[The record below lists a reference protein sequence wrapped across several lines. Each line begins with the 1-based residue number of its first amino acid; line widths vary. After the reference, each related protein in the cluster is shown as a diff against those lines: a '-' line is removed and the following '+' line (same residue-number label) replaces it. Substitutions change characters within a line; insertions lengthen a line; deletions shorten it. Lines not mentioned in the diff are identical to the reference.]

1 MRPQLVTLAAMLAI
15 GACGGAGEDE
25 RNLATAEGNAVAPA
39 AGPDGNPAAPAGA
52 PAPATAADG
61 RQYVQLVGASDLYEI
76 ESARLAQQK
85 AERPEVRELAGT
97 ILADHQSSTTQLM
110 EAARSAQPAVEA
122 PAPALDAEQQSN
134 LRALQAAAPGA
145 AFDLEY
151 LRQQVRAHERALTL
165 VTAYAAGGDVATLR
179 AHAAQVAGPIQRHL
193 ARARDLAAPR
203 PE

>member
-1 MRPQLVTLAAMLAI
+1 MRLQLVTLAAMLAI
-15 GACGGAGEDE
+15 GACGGAGDDD
-25 RNLATAEGNAVAPA
+25 RNPAAAEGNAVEAPA
-39 AGPDGNPAAPAGA
+39 APGGNAA
-52 PAPATAADG
+52 APATAADG

-97 ILADHQSSTTQLM
+97 ILADHQSSTRRLM
-110 EAARSAQPAVEA
+110 EAARSAQPPVEA
-122 PAPALDAEQQSN
+122 AQPALDAEQQSN
-134 LRALQAAAPGA
+134 LRALEAASGA

-165 VTAYAAGGDVATLR
+165 VTAYAAGGDVDTLR
-179 AHAAQVAGPIQRHL
+179 AHAGQVAGPIQRHL